1 MQTLIA
7 ILNIWIKFKTV
18 SVIFKILY
26 FFKNLATQN
35 QKNKNLNLKMFKI
48 KTRLSEFFIFILFQ
62 NSAFG
67 LYYHENEGKKIRLF
81 SLKDL
86 KLVMKFTFV

>member
-1 MQTLIA
+1 
-7 ILNIWIKFKTV
+7 
-18 SVIFKILY
+18 
-26 FFKNLATQN
+26 
-35 QKNKNLNLKMFKI
+35 MFKI
-48 KTRLSEFFIFILFQ
+48 KTILSEFFIFILFQ